1 MPEKA
6 NNPRT
11 VILRDL
17 LLFQMKLWL
26 DGLKDIFL
34 SPLSIAACVVDLFFR
49 RSGQKSFLYGV
60 MRLGERFDLWLNLYG
75 AASGADAHRDGLLRR
90 DAIRGRD
97 IADMI
102 DSDRRNVLETR
113 PHQMRNLPPAVHPN
127 EPRGSSTP
135 PQGHTQPPNRTP

>member
-1 MPEKA
+1 MPEQA

-34 SPLSIAACVVDLFFR
+34 SPLSIAACVIDLFFR
-49 RSGQKSFLYGV
+49 RSGQKSLLYGV

-75 AASGADAHRDGLLRR
+75 AAAGADAHRDGLLRR
-90 DAIRGRD
+90 DAIRGQD

-102 DSDRRNVLETR
+102 DSERRNALGIR
-113 PHQMRNLPPAVHPN
+113 PIQKHNLLPAAHPDELPPSATSPIESQN
-127 EPRGSSTP
+127 S
-135 PQGHTQPPNRTP
+135 PQKT